1 MKFQAKTL
9 AVILILNCLFVEP
22 LGAMHESE
30 HDLTDDEWLIVKGRL
45 DLLDSVNY
53 MPTLLPTIMRHRDV
67 LELTKQQISSFR
79 NWRKQHYGNMVEVM
93 NTIINKRVDFKKA
106 SLNPKA
112 SDEELIKMQSD
123 ILNLHKKLL
132 EIKLSCRKMLVDN
145 FTEEQWDNFAF
156 AVADHP
162 TLGSLIQQ

>member
-1 MKFQAKTL
+1 MKFQAKTF
-9 AVILILNCLFVEP
+9 AIILIVNCLIVEP

-30 HDLTDDEWLIVKGRL
+30 HDLTDEEWLIVKGRL
-45 DLLDSVNY
+45 DLLDGVNY

-106 SLNPKA
+106 SLNPKT
-112 SDEELIKMQSD
+112 SDEELIEMQSD

-156 AVADHP
+156 AVADDP
-162 TLGSLIQQ
+162 KLASLIQQ

>member
-1 MKFQAKTL
+1 MSIKAKTF

-22 LGAMHESE
+22 LGAMHESD
-30 HDLTDDEWLIVKGRL
+30 HNLSDDEWSIVMGRL
-45 DLLDSVNY
+45 ELLDGVNY

-93 NTIINKRVDFKKA
+93 NTIINKRIDFKKA
-106 SLNPKA
+106 SLNPRT
-112 SDEELIKMQSD
+112 SNEELIEMQSD

-132 EIKLSCRKMLVDN
+132 EIKLSCRKMLVDS

-162 TLGSLIQQ
+162 TLASLIQQ

>member
-9 AVILILNCLFVEP
+9 AVILILSCLFVEP

-45 DLLDSVNY
+45 DLLDGVNY

-106 SLNPKA
+106 SLNPKT
-112 SDEELIKMQSD
+112 SDEELIKVQSD

-132 EIKLSCRKMLVDN
+132 EIKLSCRKMLVDS
-145 FTEEQWDNFAF
+145 FTEQQWDNFAF

>member
-1 MKFQAKTL
+1 MKFQAKTF
-9 AVILILNCLFVEP
+9 AIILIVNCLIVEP

-30 HDLTDDEWLIVKGRL
+30 HDLTDEEWLIVKGRL
-45 DLLDSVNY
+45 DLLDGVNY

-106 SLNPKA
+106 SLNPKT
-112 SDEELIKMQSD
+112 SDEELIEMQSD

-156 AVADHP
+156 AVADDP
-162 TLGSLIQQ
+162 RLASLIQQ

>member
-1 MKFQAKTL
+1 MKFRTKKL
-9 AVILILNCLFVEP
+9 AIILIVSCLFVEP

-30 HDLTDDEWLIVKGRL
+30 HDLTDEEWLIVKGRL
-45 DLLDSVNY
+45 DLLDGVNY

-67 LELTKQQISSFR
+67 LELTKQQIESFR
-79 NWRKQHYGNMVEVM
+79 NWRKQHYGDMVMVM

-106 SLNPKA
+106 SLNPKT
-112 SDEELIKMQSD
+112 SEVELVEMQSD
-123 ILNLHKKLL
+123 ILSLHKKLL
-132 EIKLSCRKMLVDN
+132 EIKLSCRKMLVDS

-162 TLGSLIQQ
+162 KLASLIQQ